1 MRGYTPV
8 CADSYEPMTTMS
20 SLAAKICLVLV
31 LSLNIGSGSRK
42 GCVVGTKA
50 VIFQLFVQELRA
62 ARHLAQM
69 RMQCAYAAM
78 HKIGLVVTIGAA

>member
-42 GCVVGTKA
+42 GCAAEIK
-50 VIFQLFVQELRA
+50 ILFYQLLVRALSA
-62 ARHLAQM
+62 ARQLAQM